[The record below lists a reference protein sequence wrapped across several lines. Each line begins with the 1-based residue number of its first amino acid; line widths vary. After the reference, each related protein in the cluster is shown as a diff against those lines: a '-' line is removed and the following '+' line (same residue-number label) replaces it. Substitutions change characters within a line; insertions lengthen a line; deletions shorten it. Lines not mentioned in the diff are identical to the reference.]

1 MAGHGAELAAITV
14 EVKDVARLVAMMA
27 SAFPQLTHAG
37 NADARALAT
46 WRTSAGLRLAA
57 PSAIA
62 SFAMLL
68 TINHVKAGFDRHA
81 RRLILLIGIASNK
94 LAHHACGVGR
104 GALQ

>member
-1 MAGHGAELAAITV
+1 
-14 EVKDVARLVAMMA
+14 MMA
-27 SAFPQLTHAG
+27 TALPQLVHAG
-37 NADARALAT
+37 NADAWALAT
-46 WRTSAGLRLAA
+46 WRTSGLEVRC
-57 PSAIA
+57 PSSIA

-94 LAHHACGVGR
+94 LAHHARGVGR